1 MKKHSA
7 LLHMKQATENAHR
20 AAERTGLMQPLMRAD
35 VSVDDYLHALNGL
48 YHWLDKYEVCLQTW
62 LPQQV
67 ERSENYHYQPRTS
80 HIVSDIHALGGFTP
94 PPQIHHEQ
102 AVSVYQALGYAYVIE
117 GSTQGGRM
125 LKQRLENVLQLDG
138 KATNYFGF
146 YQQGN
151 WQRFIRAFER
161 LSLTDAQLQ
170 EMTNA
175 ALSAFRSFTDVA
187 EQVEQRFGSKVA
199 Y

>member
-1 MKKHSA
+1 MH
-7 LLHMKQATENAHR
+7 
-20 AAERTGLMQPLMRAD
+20 PLMRAD

-62 LPQQV
+62 LPKQT
-67 ERSENYHYQPRTS
+67 ERSGDYYYQPRTS

-102 AVSVYQALGYAYVIE
+102 AVSTYQALGYAYVIE

-125 LKQRLENVLQLDG
+125 LKQRLENVLALDDR
-138 KATNYFGF
+138 ATSYFSF

-151 WQRFIRAFER
+151 WQRFIRGFEH